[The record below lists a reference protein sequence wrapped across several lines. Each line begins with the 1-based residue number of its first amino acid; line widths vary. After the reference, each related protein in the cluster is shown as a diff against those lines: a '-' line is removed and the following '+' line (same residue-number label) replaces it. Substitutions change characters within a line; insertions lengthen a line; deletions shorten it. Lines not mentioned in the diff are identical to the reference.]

1 MADQYY
7 EEFGERSTQAE
18 RPVRELLSDLWA
30 DTQTLVRQE
39 LKLASAEVES
49 KIEQT
54 KSDVMKAAMGAGA
67 VYAGV
72 LALVAALVLFVA
84 KFVAPWVSALIVG
97 VAVLGLGYALL
108 RSAKEVGAR
117 SLKPER
123 SMSQLREDVR
133 TMREATR

>member
-1 MADQYY
+1 MADQYD
-7 EEFGERSTQAE
+7 EELGERSVQAD
-18 RPVRELLSDLWA
+18 RPVRELLSDLWQ

-54 KSDVMKAAMGAGA
+54 KADVMKAALGAGA
-67 VYAGV
+67 LYAGV

-97 VAVLGLGYALL
+97 VAVLGLGYALV
-108 RSAKEVGAR
+108 RSGKDISAR
-117 SLKPER
+117 RLKPER
-123 SMSQLREDVR
+123 SVSNLREDVR

>member
-1 MADQYY
+1 MADQYN
-7 EEFGERSTQAE
+7 EEFGERSAQGD

-39 LKLASAEVES
+39 LKLASSEVES

-54 KSDVMKAAMGAGA
+54 KADAMKAAMGAGA

-84 KFVAPWVSALIVG
+84 KFVAPWVSAFIVG
-97 VAVLGLGYALL
+97 VAVLGLGYALM
-108 RSAKEVGAR
+108 RSAKDVSAR
-117 SLKPER
+117 RLKPER
-123 SMSQLREDVR
+123 SVSNLREDVR
-133 TMREATR
+133 TLREATR